1 MTPEAGRRLRW
12 EAESPDHLSSCTDR
26 IRIIRSGLGRLTHPT
41 ICVTI
46 HSFHRGFIC
55 LTYGVTSFFTK
66 DMASDC
72 RRIQESPPTHTVGFS
87 DEGMMI
93 RAPSTEMIDESPDG
107 TNVIWYAEAAEL
119 RNSSTGRNSIDQ
131 KKEATLCLL
140 VRIDVIPP
148 TLCLTRLSVQW
159 EWAIP
164 TFLPLMA
171 MGEKVHHLLR
181 KSFLPCK
188 IIISYYHTLSRGFPK
203 KDRLRTNTS

>member
-1 MTPEAGRRLRW
+1 MAAGT
-12 EAESPDHLSSCTDR
+12 SSHLSSCTDR
-26 IRIIRSGLGRLTHPT
+26 ILMIRSGLGRLTHPT

-72 RRIQESPPTHTVGFS
+72 RHIQESPPTHTVGFS

-93 RAPSTEMIDESPDG
+93 QASSTAMIDESPDG
-107 TNVIWYAEAAEL
+107 T
-119 RNSSTGRNSIDQ
+119 DDP
-131 KKEATLCLL
+131 KKRRQPLCLL

-171 MGEKVHHLLR
+171 MGEKAHHLLR

-203 KDRLRTNTS
+203 KDRLRFHTS